1 LTGCPDEA
9 ASEATPELCFI
20 ENQRLRESIRLD
32 LSASES
38 ALNNGEWKAAT
49 ILAGAVVEALLLWAV
64 DRHPESERGLALQ
77 NARQHGANMR
87 KVNAATP
94 DEWHLPELIEAG
106 FELGEI
112 TTPSAAQA
120 RVAKDFRNLIHPGKT
135 MRENVRCDRGTAH
148 AAFAA
153 AQLVGRDLGARAIV
167 R

>member
-1 LTGCPDEA
+1 M
-9 ASEATPELCFI
+9 
-20 ENQRLRESIRLD
+20 
-32 LSASES
+32 
-38 ALNNGEWKAAT
+38 
-49 ILAGAVVEALLLWAV
+49 EALLLWAV

-112 TTPSAAQA
+112 TTLSAAQA